1 MTKQFRSA
9 AMLGLALGLSAFSVS
24 PVLAEVTAG
33 QVTTQQ
39 EQTPLQIMQAAIEQ
53 IIIDNA
59 DDPVALQAAI
69 EAYVAASDNPELAAQ
84 AVLAAVTDPQNPAA
98 QAAMAANA
106 DLVAAVGRGLGAAI
120 ATIALTDPDAAAA
133 MQASV
138 DASGNESLAAAVS
151 QGSADKTASIE
162 QQATA
167 AATAAA
173 RQHAGKFWQ
182 PELTGSGCPIW
193 VVANLCNPRRELFER
208 LTCIVNL
215 NRGENDVR

>member
-1 MTKQFRSA
+1 MTKHFRPS

-59 DDPVALQAAI
+59 DDPDAYALQDAI

-162 QQATA
+162 LQAQQQQAQQQQQDST
-167 AATAAA
+167 
-173 RQHAGKFWQ
+173 
-182 PELTGSGCPIW
+182 PENPGSPS
-193 VVANLCNPRRELFER
+193 
-208 LTCIVNL
+208 
-215 NRGENDVR
+215 

>member
-1 MTKQFRSA
+1 MTKHFRPS
-9 AMLGLALGLSAFSVS
+9 AMLGLALGLSVFSVS
-24 PVLAEVTAG
+24 PVLAEVAAG

-151 QGSADKTASIE
+151 QGSADKTASI
-162 QQATA
+162 QQQQQQQTQQQQQQDS
-167 AATAAA
+167 T
-173 RQHAGKFWQ
+173 
-182 PELTGSGCPIW
+182 PENPGSP
-193 VVANLCNPRRELFER
+193 
-208 LTCIVNL
+208 T
-215 NRGENDVR
+215 